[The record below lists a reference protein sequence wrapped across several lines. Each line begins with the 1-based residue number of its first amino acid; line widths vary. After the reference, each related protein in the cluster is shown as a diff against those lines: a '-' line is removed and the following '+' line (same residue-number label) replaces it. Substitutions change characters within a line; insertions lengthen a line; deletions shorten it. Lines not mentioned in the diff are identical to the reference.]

1 MKPRQNHSVQ
11 RPARRTLGAV
21 HWIRS
26 VTNVVFVLSAIA
38 ALDSQARAE
47 FSGAASLFNPC
58 VSVDFE
64 LPPDI
69 VLAERVAVAP
79 VDKGACG
86 DSVIG

>member
-1 MKPRQNHSVQ
+1 MKPSQNHSVQ
-11 RPARRTLGAV
+11 RPVRRTLGAV

-26 VTNVVFVLSAIA
+26 VTNVVFVLSVIS
-38 ALDSQARAE
+38 ALDSQARPE
-47 FSGAASLFNPC
+47 SSGAASVFNPC

-86 DSVIG
+86 DSVIR